1 MDALTPT
8 QATAVATMVLTL
20 KVGLC
25 QNTSF
30 FARSC
35 LLMRAR
41 GVSVQVYATICI
53 QGYMGVLGG
62 SRPPED
68 VSLFPDVGQD
78 TA

>member
-20 KVGLC
+20 KVSLC
-25 QNTSF
+25 QNTII

-35 LLMRAR
+35 WLMRAWCAP
-41 GVSVQVYATICI
+41 VQVYATICI

-68 VSLFPDVGQD
+68 VSLFPDVRQ
-78 TA
+78 